1 MGKESLPEQPL
12 DSDDWQS
19 QRARPEPASHQSP
32 VDKLRRAGVLNASGA
47 DRRNPRQPQAGE
59 RVALGDADVADGSL
73 EEKGSYLS

>member
-12 DSDDWQS
+12 DSDDWKS

-32 VDKLRRAGVLNASGA
+32 VDKFRRAGVLNASGA
-47 DRRNPRQPQAGE
+47 HRRNPRQPQEGE

-73 EEKGSYLS
+73 EEKGNCLS